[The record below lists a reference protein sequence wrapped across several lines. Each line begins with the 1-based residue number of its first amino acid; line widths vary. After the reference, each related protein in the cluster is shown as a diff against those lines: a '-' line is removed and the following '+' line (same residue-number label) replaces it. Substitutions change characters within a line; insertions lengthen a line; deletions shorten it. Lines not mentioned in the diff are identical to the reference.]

1 MRLRRLVA
9 CTLALCLATPAAA
22 AGDRARVKA
31 ERARLEAL
39 AAQKGD
45 ILDALDQL
53 RTQEDVEQAAYDA
66 AEKKVERTTARLA
79 RVRQDFAAT
88 RARLKA
94 RLKVLAPRLVAR
106 YKLGKTGYLPLLFSA
121 GDLHELLRRKRLLD
135 RVIDSDLAA
144 MAEVRRLRARLST
157 EAARLKAGE
166 AALQT
171 LRASAA
177 ARLAKAKAATGAREA
192 ALAAVEHE
200 TALRKRTLAAL
211 ERAAHH
217 LQKVVKALPATRAG
231 SFAAEK
237 GHLPLPTAGAIEV
250 GFGTQ
255 HDSRYDTVVVHKGVD
270 IRAPKG
276 APVRAVAGGRVVHA
290 GWLRGY
296 GNLIIV
302 DHGGGYYTLMAH
314 LDRMDVKT
322 GQAVHR
328 GDTLGLVGDTG
339 SLKGAYLYF
348 EIRDGGRA
356 VDPAPWFAHR

>member
-1 MRLRRLVA
+1 MLLRRLVA
-9 CTLALCLATPAAA
+9 CAVALCLTAPVAA
-22 AGDRARVKA
+22 AGDPARVKA

-39 AAQKGD
+39 AAKKGD

-53 RTQEDVEQAAYDA
+53 RTQEDVEQAAYHA
-66 AEKKVERTTARLA
+66 AEKQVDATSARLTQ
-79 RVRQDFAAT
+79 VRRDLATT

-106 YKLGKTGYLPLLFSA
+106 YKLGKAGYLPLLFSA
-121 GDLHELLRRKRLLD
+121 GDFHELLRRKRLLD

-144 MAEVRRLRARLST
+144 MAEVRRLRAKLSGD
-157 EAARLKAGE
+157 AARLETGEKALE
-166 AALQT
+166 S

-177 ARLAKAKAATGAREA
+177 ARLARARAARQDREA

-200 TALRKRTLAAL
+200 TALRQRTLAAL

-217 LQKVVKALPATRAG
+217 LQKVVKALPASQAG
-231 SFAAEK
+231 GFAAKK
-237 GHLPLPTAGAIEV
+237 GHLPLPAAGAIEV

-322 GQAVHR
+322 GQKVHR
-328 GDTLGLVGDTG
+328 GETLGLVGDTG

-356 VDPAPWFAHR
+356 VDPAPWFSHR